1 MAEAVREEK
10 RMAIKIGHAS
20 SDEERKA
27 HGGKAGDQTG
37 GEVCIREWY
46 PSPWDT
52 VLRFKDAAKAEKA
65 AKAME
70 AACANDNIGYDQYQR
85 NTLLA
90 KAEAVEFD
98 LAKVDE
104 PCETDCSA
112 LVSVCAQAAGI
123 DIPYTSGN
131 APWTGIMA
139 AQFMSTGEFEE
150 LREAKYLTTD
160 AHLKRGD
167 ILLRTSGHTAMALEN
182 GAETKQNIPSEWFEE
197 DVDWA
202 KANGI
207 MLGDTNGNLRL
218 KDYVTR
224 EEMTAFM
231 HRLWDMLR

>member
-1 MAEAVREEK
+1 M
-10 RMAIKIGHAS
+10 IKIGHAC

-37 GEVCIREWY
+37 GEVTTRSWY

-70 AACANDNIGYDQYQR
+70 KACANDNIGYDQYQR

-112 LVSVCAQAAGI
+112 LVSVCAQAAGVK
-123 DIPYTSGN
+123 IPYISGN
-131 APWTGIMA
+131 APYTGIMEN
-139 AQFMSTGEFEE
+139 QFASTGEFEV
-150 LREAKYLTTD
+150 LKGDGYLKSD
-160 AHLKRGD
+160 ALLLRGD
-167 ILLRTSGHTAMALEN
+167 ILLRTSGHAAMALEN
-182 GAETKQNIPSEWFEE
+182 GAEATPRAVDGNTPADWFDE
-197 DVDWA
+197 DVEWA
-202 KANGI
+202 KVNGI
-207 MLGDTNGNLRL
+207 MQGDGKGNFRL

-224 EEMTAFM
+224 EEMCAM
-231 HRLWDMLR
+231 LHRLANLR

>member
-1 MAEAVREEK
+1 
-10 RMAIKIGHAS
+10 MAIKIGHAS

-27 HGGKAGDQTG
+27 YGGKAGDQTG
-37 GEVCIREWY
+37 GEVCIRSWY
-46 PSPWDT
+46 SSPWNA

-85 NTLLA
+85 NTLLPQA
-90 KAEAVEFD
+90 KACNWDVS
-98 LAKVDE
+98 KITV

-160 AHLKRGD
+160 THLLRGD

-182 GAETKQNIPSEWFEE
+182 GAEATPRVALDNEPAP
-197 DVDWA
+197 WA
-202 KANGI
+202 AEAVAWATENGI
-207 MLGDTNGNLRL
+207 MQGDGKGNLRL
-218 KDYVTR
+218 RDNITR
-224 EEMTAFM
+224 EEVVTLL
-231 HRLWDMLR
+231 HRLYKLIDKG

>member
-1 MAEAVREEK
+1 
-10 RMAIKIGHAS
+10 MAIKIGHAS

-85 NTLLA
+85 NTLLGQA
-90 KAEAVEFD
+90 KACGWD
-98 LAKVDE
+98 LSKITV

-160 AHLKRGD
+160 AHLLRGD

-182 GAETKQNIPSEWFEE
+182 GAEATPRVVLDNEPAAWAKEA
-197 DVDWA
+197 VDWA
-202 KANGI
+202 TANGI
-207 MLGDTNGNLRL
+207 MQGDDKGNLRL
-218 KDYVTR
+218 HDNITR
-224 EEMTAFM
+224 EEMCVMLHRAFKNGGVTM
-231 HRLWDMLR
+231 